1 MPPFNGRLFSPAHAP
16 LADQLPLK
24 DEAIAA
30 AVTALTTRRG
40 KEGPERI
47 AYGDLGV
54 EQLGGVY
61 EHLLDFDLTA
71 LARRPGPAVAT
82 KRAGS
87 EARKATGSFYT
98 PRSLTDYLVRR
109 TLSPLV
115 CEEKPE
121 QILRLRIVDPAMGS
135 GAFLVA
141 ACRYLAAMYESAL
154 VRDGSVLPGDIGE
167 ADRASFRRTIAQQ
180 CLYGVDLN
188 PMAVQLARLSL
199 WLATLAADRPLT
211 FLDHRLRMGDSLLG
225 SSTADILRQPPPG
238 RTATRPVSLPLL
250 DHDALDTA
258 LTSAIAVRED
268 LAAAPG
274 DTLEQ
279 VRKKE
284 RALAGLDDK
293 ASAIAR
299 WRRVADL
306 WCAGWFHDR
315 AVRVRFRTAFH
326 DLTAA
331 ILTGRSTL
339 PGVFRDRMLQ
349 EVDAIASSRRFFH
362 WPLEF
367 PEVFHDAE
375 GTRLTRGGFDAVI
388 GNPPWEMLRG
398 DRGPAE
404 VRQQARLSARHVS
417 EFARS
422 AGVYRLQGDG
432 HVNLYQLFLERSLAL
447 VRSGGRI
454 GLVLPAGFATDHS
467 SAALRR
473 TVVERTEVDT
483 FCGFENRERLFPIH
497 RSLKFLLVGATAGCV
512 TRELPARFGLRRAE
526 ALDSL
531 ADSGRDARAVPL
543 SRAFL
548 ERFSGDTLTVPEV
561 RTTADLE
568 IASAIAFRVPP
579 LANPDGWNVTF
590 GRELNATE
598 DRHHFVDAGPGLPV
612 IDGKHLQPFVVNAAA
627 ARYRIARPVA
637 ERLAGA
643 RNGLRRPRLAYR
655 DVASPSNR
663 LTLIAAIV
671 PAGVL
676 TTHTLFCIRGTLD
689 EESLSFLCGM
699 FNSFVANYLV
709 RMQAGTHVT
718 AALMARLQ
726 VPRPARTDSSFVA
739 VVAAAHQLSKQP
751 HDAAASAVLQAHA
764 ARLYGLDAASLRHVL
779 STFPLVD
786 ARDREAVCTAFYGI
800 VP

>member
-1 MPPFNGRLFSPAHAP
+1 M
-16 LADQLPLK
+16 
-24 DEAIAA
+24 
-30 AVTALTTRRG
+30 
-40 KEGPERI
+40 
-47 AYGDLGV
+47 
-54 EQLGGVY
+54 
-61 EHLLDFDLTA
+61 
-71 LARRPGPAVAT
+71 AT
-82 KRAGS
+82 KLAGS

-109 TLSPLV
+109 TLAPLV
-115 CEEKPE
+115 CDGTPE

-154 VRDGSVLPGDIGE
+154 VRDGSALPGDIGE

-211 FLDHRLRMGDSLLG
+211 FLDHRLRTGDSLLG

-238 RTATRPVSLPLL
+238 RAGTRPVSLPLL

-293 ASAIAR
+293 ASEIAR

-306 WCAGWFHDR
+306 WCAGWFHER

-326 DLTAA
+326 DLSGA
-331 ILTGRSTL
+331 ILTGRSML
-339 PGVFRDRMLQ
+339 PRAFRDRLLQ
-349 EVDAIASSRRFFH
+349 QVDAIASNRRFFH

-367 PEVFHDAE
+367 PEVFHDGA
-375 GTRLTRGGFDAVI
+375 GIGQTRGGFDAVI

-404 VRQQARLSARHVS
+404 ARQRARLSARHVS

-454 GLVLPAGFATDHS
+454 GLVLPGGFATDHS

-473 TVVERTEVDT
+473 TMVERTEVDT

-497 RSLKFLLVGATAGCV
+497 RSLKFLLVGATAGLA
-512 TRELPARFGLRRAE
+512 TRELPARFGLRRPD

-531 ADSGRDARAVPL
+531 ADSGRDTRAVPL

-548 ERFSGDTLTVPEV
+548 ERFSGDALTVPEV

-568 IASAIAFRVPP
+568 IAAAIAFRVPP
-579 LANPDGWNVTF
+579 LASPDGWNVTF

-598 DRHHFVDAGPGLPV
+598 DRHHFVDSGPGLPV
-612 IDGKHLQPFVVNAAA
+612 IDGKHLQPFVVNTASS
-627 ARYRIARPVA
+627 RYRIARPVA
-637 ERLAGA
+637 ERLAAA

-676 TTHTLFCIRGTLD
+676 TTHTLFCARNTLD

-718 AALMARLQ
+718 AALIARLQ
-726 VPRPARTDSSFVA
+726 VPRPARTDPSFVA
-739 VVAAAHQLSKQP
+739 VVAATHQLSEQP
-751 HDAAASAVLQAHA
+751 HDSAASAALQAHA

-800 VP
+800 VR